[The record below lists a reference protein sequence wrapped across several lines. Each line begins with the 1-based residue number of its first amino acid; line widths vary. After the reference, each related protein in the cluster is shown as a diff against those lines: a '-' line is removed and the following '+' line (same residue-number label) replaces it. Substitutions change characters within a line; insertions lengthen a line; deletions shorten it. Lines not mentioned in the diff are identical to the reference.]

1 MSEDYVFS
9 KAADLFK
16 EKWMANLT
24 LINANTKA
32 IRHLQNDMA
41 LLHMYEKNTNKD
53 QIYSGVVWGVET
65 PDDDIERVEPLY
77 KYRVYIYYIKLLT
90 NVYSTKKVENY
101 TTMNFTIHLFL
112 DEVNMTKKIR
122 LQML

>member
-1 MSEDYVFS
+1 MGVPPPHDGMGSGFER
-9 KAADLFK
+9 AAPLGVPPPHDG
-16 EKWMANLT
+16 MG
-24 LINANTKA
+24 
-32 IRHLQNDMA
+32 
-41 LLHMYEKNTNKD
+41 
-53 QIYSGVVWGVET
+53 SGF
-65 PDDDIERVEPLY
+65 EPFY